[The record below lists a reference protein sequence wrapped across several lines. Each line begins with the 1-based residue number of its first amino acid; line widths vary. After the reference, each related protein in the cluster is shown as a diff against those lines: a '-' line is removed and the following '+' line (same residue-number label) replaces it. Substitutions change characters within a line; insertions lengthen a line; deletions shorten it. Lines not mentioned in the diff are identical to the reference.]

1 MVKLY
6 RAYGE
11 IDLSLFYDVV
21 DDEVD
26 DLTLP
31 VGVNFVSYAENRIH
45 VLRRLVEVHGDF
57 PAYNYEFDNATKQ
70 WVFGALAEADYFYL
84 PAKIE
89 IAEQISRDL
98 FELVSPNQTGKYC
111 EVFDH
116 PLGGANYMSI
126 LKIKTEDTVPI
137 NVKSNMSALTSTLQV
152 SVDDGFLAQAEV
164 DLLSQQLIDNAGS
177 EVRLLD
183 FVPASWVPYVMT
195 ETEVQALGY
204 FN

>member
-1 MVKLY
+1 MVKLH
-6 RAYGE
+6 RAYG
-11 IDLSLFYDVV
+11 IINQDLVYDVV

-26 DLTLP
+26 DLVFPQGT
-31 VGVNFVSYAENRIH
+31 NFGSVSESRVY
-45 VLRRLVEVHGDF
+45 VLRRLVQVHGDY
-57 PAYNYEFDNATKQ
+57 PAYNYEFDNTTKE
-70 WVFGALAEADYFYL
+70 WVFGNLAEADYFYL

-98 FELVSPNQTGKYC
+98 FELVSPSQSGKYC

-116 PLGGANYMSI
+116 PLGGANYMSV
-126 LKIKTEDTVPI
+126 LKLKTEDTVPI
-137 NVKSNMSALTSTLQV
+137 SVESNMSALTTTLQV
-152 SVDDGFLAQAEV
+152 SVDDGFLTQAEV

-183 FVPASWVPYVMT
+183 FVPASWIPYVMT

-204 FN
+204 WD

>member
-6 RAYGE
+6 RTYGT
-11 IDLSLFYDVV
+11 INQSLVYDVV
-21 DDEVD
+21 DDAVD

-31 VGVNFVSYAENRIH
+31 PGTNFCSYSESRIFT
-45 VLRRLVEVHGDF
+45 LRRLVQVHGDF

-137 NVKSNMSALTSTLQV
+137 NVKSNMAALTSTLQV
-152 SVDDGFLAQAEV
+152 SVDDGFLTQAEV